1 MTMNLRTTINTDRT
15 LAGVTALF
23 VATIL
28 VMRWFFGLPS
38 WDSNIA
44 LVYSLLTWVATLLI
58 VGTVA
63 LGVLRLMSTDRTLT
77 GSLLALAALVH
88 APLFMGMRFG
98 LVDIETMTT
107 FGRISQAVMYP
118 TLGVLAVVVLV
129 RSVFRKQRPPAT
141 APHSE

>member
-1 MTMNLRTTINTDRT
+1 MNFRTTINTDRT

-44 LVYSLLTWVATLLI
+44 LVYSFLTWVATLL
-58 VGTVA
+58 VVATVV